1 MCRNQSIPKLG
12 DMFFEVREGIFLGH
26 MVLQK
31 GLQVYK
37 ENIEVIGNL
46 PTPISIKGIRSFMGH
61 AGVYPR

>member
-12 DMFFEVREGIFLGH
+12 DMFFEFREGIFLGH

-37 ENIEVIGNL
+37 KNIEVIGKL